1 MLLLLLVGAGAFYL
15 CQRLLYRRYWRS
27 GLGVAVGFES
37 RAAYEGDLAYLREEI
52 TNDKLLPLPALEVNL
67 AMARAL
73 KFSGEAKDNASV
85 SDQSYR
91 RDIFSLFVRQ
101 KVIRRLPFLCE
112 KRGFYEITKA
122 DVIGYDFFFRRSFH
136 DDREFYTSMYVY
148 PKLVD
153 SCRIAFLSRA
163 VSGMAVTK
171 SRLFPDPF
179 QFSGIRD
186 YCPSDPM
193 NQINWK
199 ASAKGQGLLVNQ
211 FDSSTNVRMK
221 LILDTE
227 DSGIIRRDKLTEEGI
242 RIAASLASRIVKGR
256 MELTVTGN
264 GMAPVH
270 LKEGAGKLSALYEEL
285 SRIDIYR
292 NAERISREILK
303 ERGELSAEVIY
314 VVISMNQD
322 EETAGAIA
330 SLAEWG
336 NPVLW
341 VIPVESGDLEASA
354 RCESVG
360 AEGSGAGKAAV
371 FRWEMEG

>member
-153 SCRIAFLSRA
+153 SRRIAFLSRA

-227 DSGIIRRDKLTEEGI
+227 DSGIIRRDKLTEEEI
-242 RIAASLASRIVKGR
+242 GR
-256 MELTVTGN
+256 AHV
-264 GMAPVH
+264 
-270 LKEGAGKLSALYEEL
+270 
-285 SRIDIYR
+285 
-292 NAERISREILK
+292 
-303 ERGELSAEVIY
+303 
-314 VVISMNQD
+314 
-322 EETAGAIA
+322 
-330 SLAEWG
+330 
-336 NPVLW
+336 
-341 VIPVESGDLEASA
+341 
-354 RCESVG
+354 
-360 AEGSGAGKAAV
+360 
-371 FRWEMEG
+371 